1 MSAAAAAVAE
11 ATSLNMKK
19 KVLLA
24 LLEKLDFHPGKGLGQ
39 NFLIDANLLDFI
51 IKSAKPAK
59 GELLLEAGPGFGV
72 LTRGLLEKGAEVTAI
87 EFDHRICEYLREN
100 MVHPRFTLVEGDAC
114 RVNLEE
120 LVDGRDFRAV
130 ANLPYS
136 ISSIFI
142 ARLLELPNP
151 PLSMCFML
159 QKEMAMRM
167 AADKTIS
174 NYGALSVRAQIV
186 YDVEIIRN
194 VPPQVFH
201 PAPEVESAVV
211 YFKRKDEF
219 PDVETRKKVFRM
231 VKLAFSQKRKQ
242 MAKPLSA
249 CYPKEKIIES
259 FRKLGYRE
267 DLRPHQLDPLQYVT
281 LYRELA
287 QYQISNAGLDI
298 ADDAAAE

>member
-1 MSAAAAAVAE
+1 LDK
-11 ATSLNMKK
+11 LN
-19 KVLLA
+19 
-24 LLEKLDFHPGKGLGQ
+24 FHPGKGLGQ

-51 IKSAKPAK
+51 VKAAKPGK

-72 LTRGLLEKGAEVTAI
+72 LTRGLLDKGAEVISI
-87 EFDHRICEYLREN
+87 EFDHRICEYLRDN
-100 MVHPRFTLVEGDAC
+100 LDHPHFTLVEGDAC
-114 RVNLEE
+114 RVNLDE
-120 LVDGRDFRAV
+120 LVRERDFRAV

-211 YFKRKDEF
+211 YFKRRPEF
-219 PDVETRKKVFRM
+219 PDVETRRKVFRM

-242 MAKPLSA
+242 MVKPLSSA
-249 CYPKEKIIES
+249 FPKEKILET
-259 FRKLGYRE
+259 FRKLGFRE
-267 DLRPHQLDPLQYVT
+267 DLRPHQLDPLQFVT
-281 LYRELA
+281 LGLELM
-287 QYQISNAGLDI
+287 QYQNTDAGAND
-298 ADDAAAE
+298 ASDDASVE